1 MNPRLI
7 SAATLLLL
15 FVADIRAQIPSDA
28 PGAKREPSI
37 TLLSDS
43 DEHRAEG
50 TNGAVVAGGKA
61 ATAAGIEIMK
71 KGGNAADAAAA
82 TILALSV
89 TDSKLFCFGGEVPI
103 LYRDGMTKTVEV
115 ICGQGVAPGLA
126 TRAYFAKKGGIPNK
140 GIEAAA
146 VPGAL
151 DAVVTL
157 LIRHG
162 SKTFGFVAAPTLR
175 LLEKHA
181 EPWHADLER
190 TLIRLIAAE
199 ALAGFGRET
208 GLKGVSDYFY
218 RGPIAR
224 EIDAWSKENGGLI
237 RYSDMATHLTRI
249 ESPVSKIFHGF
260 QIFKCGAWSQG
271 PALLE
276 ALDIVECFSMNFSLT
291 RPNGPHTIPRGPV
304 ESADLVHF
312 SVEALKLALAD
323 RDAYYA
329 DPLFVEVPL
338 EQLLSREYA
347 RARAKLIDLDHASLV
362 QRPGDPLHGK
372 ALLDEQRAKIL
383 LRSGK
388 YAASNDTTT
397 CLTADKEGNVVAATP
412 SGWSGVV
419 AGKTGV
425 WLGSR
430 LQSFN
435 IWEGHPNCIEPG
447 KRPRIT
453 LSPTIA
459 TNESGKALAI
469 SVAGGDNQDQVT
481 FQLIINSLILGMD
494 ADESVR
500 SQRFLT
506 DHMVGSFSQT
516 QPKLGSLKLYE
527 SFDPKIVAALKA
539 KGHVVTLHKP
549 PMAAAPTM
557 LRIELRANTSIIEAA
572 GDPAARRHAAAY

>member
-1 MNPRLI
+1 MIPRLI
-7 SAATLLLL
+7 SAVTLPLL
-15 FVADIRAQIPSDA
+15 FVAVIRAQIPSDA

-37 TLLSDS
+37 ALEAESD
-43 DEHRAEG
+43 DHDAGGR
-50 TNGAVVAGGKA
+50 NGAVVAGGKA

-103 LYRDGMTKTVEV
+103 LYRDGKTKNVEV

-126 TRAYFAKKGGIPNK
+126 TREYFAKKGGIPNK

-190 TLIRLIAAE
+190 TLFRLIASE
-199 ALAGFGRET
+199 AAGVDRDS

-237 RYSDMATHLTRI
+237 RFNDLATHVTRI
-249 ESPVSKIFHGF
+249 ESPVCATFRNM
-260 QIFKCGAWSQG
+260 QVFKCGAWSQG

-276 ALDIVECFSMNFSLT
+276 SLKIIENYSFNFPHPPHSDIVVAPTPDDFANLIHLS
-291 RPNGPHTIPRGPV
+291 V
-304 ESADLVHF
+304 ES
-312 SVEALKLALAD
+312 LKLAIAD

-329 DPLFVEVPL
+329 DPLFAEVPL
-338 EQLLSREYA
+338 EQLLSPEYA
-347 RARAKLIDLDHASLV
+347 RGRAKLIDLDHASLV

-372 ALLDEQRAKIL
+372 VLLDEQRAKIL

-388 YAASNDTTT
+388 DASSNDTTT
-397 CLTADKEGNVVAATP
+397 CLTADKDGNVVAATP

-435 IWEGHPNCIEPG
+435 IWAGHPNCIEPG

-459 TNESGKALAI
+459 EKESGSVLAI
-469 SVAGGDNQDQVT
+469 SVAGGDNQDQVA
-481 FQLIINSLILGMD
+481 FQLLVNYYELDNSLYFNI
-494 ADESVR
+494 ER
-500 SQRFLT
+500 PRFLT
-506 DHMVGSFSQT
+506 DHMIGSFCQT
-516 QPKLGSLKLYE
+516 PPKLGSLKLYE
-527 SFDPKIVAALKA
+527 NFDPEIVAKLKA

-549 PMAAAPTM
+549 PMGAAPTT
-557 LRIELRANTSIIEAA
+557 LIVDYLDNKIWIRAS

>member
-1 MNPRLI
+1 MLPRFI
-7 SAATLLLL
+7 SAVTLLLL
-15 FVADIRAQIPSDA
+15 FVADIRAQVPPGA

-37 TLLSDS
+37 ALRPES
-43 DEHRAEG
+43 DEHAAYG

-71 KGGNAADAAAA
+71 NGGNAADAAAA

-103 LYRDGMTKTVEV
+103 LYRDGNTSEVEV

-151 DAVVTL
+151 DALVTL
-157 LIRHG
+157 LLRHG
-162 SKTFGFVAAPTLR
+162 TKTFAFVAAPTMR
-175 LLEKHA
+175 LLEKHS

-190 TLIRLIAAE
+190 TLFRLIAAE
-199 ALAGFGRET
+199 AITRSDRDS
-208 GLKGVSDYFY
+208 GLKSVSNYFY

-237 RYSDMATHLTRI
+237 RYSDLATHVTRI
-249 ESPVSKIFHGF
+249 EHPVSTSFREI
-260 QIFKCGAWSQG
+260 QVFKCGAWSQG

-276 ALDIVECFSMNFSLT
+276 AINILENFSINFSHDSNIRDNHPKLT
-291 RPNGPHTIPRGPV
+291 TEDFSNLIH
-304 ESADLVHF
+304 L
-312 SVEALKLALAD
+312 SVEALKLAFAD

-329 DPLFVEVPL
+329 DPLFVDVPL
-338 EQLLSREYA
+338 DQLLSPEYA

-362 QRPGDPLHGK
+362 QRPGDPIHGK
-372 ALLDEQRAKIL
+372 ALLDEPQAKIL

-388 YAASNDTTT
+388 DVASNDTTT

-459 TNESGKALAI
+459 SGIYGPIYAV

-481 FQLIINSLILGMD
+481 LQLLLDAIILGIEPDVAMKCP
-494 ADESVR
+494 
-500 SQRFLT
+500 RFLT

-516 QPKLGSLKLYE
+516 PPKLGSLKLYE
-527 SFDPKIVAALKA
+527 RFDPKIIDALKA

-549 PMAAAPTM
+549 PMGAAPTM
-557 LRIELRANTSIIEAA
+557 LKIIHLGPILRISAA